1 MKPKHGAGPTGEPF
15 DPESLPEE
23 PPDPESQP
31 RPAPAPGVPMSDE
44 EFERLKREAERGT
57 VPKVD
62 KTHKDRETRD
72 G

>member
-23 PPDPESQP
+23 PNDPESEP

-44 EFERLKREAERGT
+44 EFDRLKKEAEHGK
-57 VPKVD
+57 VPQVD
-62 KTHKDRETRD
+62 EAHEDR
-72 G
+72 